1 MPTKT
6 REKKTSGPG
15 KDLGKTVYF
24 CLGSILNDQISSE
37 SDLADLVERRLHPR
51 TLDAL
56 KEAGLTEKSLYQ
68 LIIPRRTLEH
78 RKERHGLLTE
88 EESDRVVRLARVI
101 ALAKSI
107 FGDDEKTWA
116 WLNDADQFSGKN
128 ALAKASTSAGARQVE
143 ERLYQL
149 YYGIFG

>member
-6 REKKTSGPG
+6 RSKKTVPG
-15 KDLGKTVYF
+15 KVLSKTVYY
-24 CLGSILNDQISSE
+24 CLGSLLNDQISSE
-37 SDLADLVERRLHPR
+37 SDLAALVERRLHPR

-78 RKERHGLLTE
+78 RKERRDLLTE
-88 EESDRVVRLARVI
+88 EESDRVVRLARII

-107 FGDDEKTWA
+107 FVDNNKA
-116 WLNDADQFSGKN
+116 WSWLRDADQFSGKN
-128 ALAKASTSAGARQVE
+128 ALEKASTSAGARQVE
-143 ERLYQL
+143 ERLYQI

>member
-6 REKKTSGPG
+6 RVKKTSGSG

-24 CLGSILNDQISSE
+24 FLGSILNDQISSE

-56 KEAGLTEKSLYQ
+56 KEAGLTEKSLHQ

-78 RKERHGLLTE
+78 RKERRGLLTE

-107 FGDDEKTWA
+107 FGDNDKTWA
-116 WLNDADQFSGKN
+116 WLSDVDQFSGKN
-128 ALAKASTSAGARQVE
+128 ALTKASTSAGARQVE